1 MTAATLGKVDALRL
15 LPGVELLGQMHG
27 SGLREP
33 PHLVRR
39 PDGQVV
45 QVSRLLYLVAQHA
58 EPQTDLEEIAAS
70 VGAEL
75 GVRVRPDQVEYLL
88 KQKLHPLGVVTGADG
103 SSPTLKR
110 VEPIFGLRMRVGVV
124 PPKLVSAAAGAL
136 RWLFLPPVMA
146 LVLGA
151 LLAFDAWLLTSHGIS
166 SGLTQVIEQPSIAL
180 ALFALTAGSLVFH
193 EFGHAAACR
202 YSGGRPG
209 AIGVGIFVVW
219 PAFYTDVT
227 DSYRLPRA
235 GRLRTDLGGMY
246 FNAVFCLALAAGYL
260 ATGFEPL
267 LVAVVA
273 QHVLVVDQFLPW
285 LRLDGY
291 YLMTDVIG
299 VADLFQRIGPVLR
312 SMLPRRDADPRVEE
326 LKPWARR
333 AVKIWVVTTVVVLT
347 TGITY
352 ALLHAPPFLERAW
365 ASLLQQIDTLQLAL
379 SADHLDLAVAAAVSA
394 VILVLPVLGL
404 TLTYTMVCRLAGRHL
419 AVRRARAQ
427 VRRAADAA

>member
-1 MTAATLGKVDALRL
+1 
-15 LPGVELLGQMHG
+15 
-27 SGLREP
+27 
-33 PHLVRR
+33 
-39 PDGQVV
+39 
-45 QVSRLLYLVAQHA
+45 
-58 EPQTDLEEIAAS
+58 
-70 VGAEL
+70 
-75 GVRVRPDQVEYLL
+75 
-88 KQKLHPLGVVTGADG
+88 
-103 SSPTLKR
+103 
-110 VEPIFGLRMRVGVV
+110 MRVGVV
-124 PPKLVSAAAGAL
+124 PPKLVGAAAGAL

-151 LLAFDAWLLTSHGIS
+151 VLAFDAWLFTSHGIS

-180 ALFALTAGSLVFH
+180 ALFALTAGSLAFH
-193 EFGHAAACR
+193 EVGHAAACR

-246 FNAVFCLALAAGYL
+246 FNAVFCLALVAGYL

-267 LVAVVA
+267 IVAVVA

-291 YLMTDVIG
+291 YLMADVIG

-352 ALLHAPPFLERAW
+352 ALFHAPPFLEQR
-365 ASLLQQIDTLQLAL
+365 
-379 SADHLDLAVAAAVSA
+379 
-394 VILVLPVLGL
+394 
-404 TLTYTMVCRLAGRHL
+404 GR
-419 AVRRARAQ
+419 RCCSRSTRSSSRCPPTISTWRWQ
-427 VRRAADAA
+427 RQCQP

>member
-1 MTAATLGKVDALRL
+1 
-15 LPGVELLGQMHG
+15 
-27 SGLREP
+27 
-33 PHLVRR
+33 
-39 PDGQVV
+39 
-45 QVSRLLYLVAQHA
+45 
-58 EPQTDLEEIAAS
+58 
-70 VGAEL
+70 
-75 GVRVRPDQVEYLL
+75 
-88 KQKLHPLGVVTGADG
+88 
-103 SSPTLKR
+103 
-110 VEPIFGLRMRVGVV
+110 
-124 PPKLVSAAAGAL
+124 
-136 RWLFLPPVMA
+136 
-146 LVLGA
+146 
-151 LLAFDAWLLTSHGIS
+151 
-166 SGLTQVIEQPSIAL
+166 
-180 ALFALTAGSLVFH
+180 
-193 EFGHAAACR
+193 
-202 YSGGRPG
+202 
-209 AIGVGIFVVW
+209 
-219 PAFYTDVT
+219 
-227 DSYRLPRA
+227 
-235 GRLRTDLGGMY
+235 MY
-246 FNAVFCLALAAGYL
+246 FNAVFCLALAAAYL

-365 ASLLQQIDTLQLAL
+365 ASLLQQIDTLQRAL

-427 VRRAADAA
+427 VRRASDAA